1 MLAAIWTPAGSKGAP
16 KMHQEDRRTNRKG
29 AWRSKVVRKGTQ
41 REPKASWIVLK
52 GNQTEAKREQRE
64 PKASHRA
71 TKMHPKVDV
80 RNILA
85 KWNENGSVGH
95 SFWEPFGYH
104 FPLKMHIK
112 TNANFNAEKLQT
124 FMRKCSQNH
133 AKTRSKINDKSMKCW
148 NLRFLVFSEEYN
160 VKIVFSHD
168 QGSQKSIKNQ

>member
-1 MLAAIWTPAGSKGAP
+1 
-16 KMHQEDRRTNRKG
+16 
-29 AWRSKVVRKGTQ
+29 
-41 REPKASWIVLK
+41 
-52 GNQTEAKREQRE
+52 
-64 PKASHRA
+64 
-71 TKMHPKVDV
+71 MHPKVDV
-80 RNILA
+80 RNMLA

-133 AKTRSKINDKSMKCW
+133 AKTRPKINDKSMKFW
-148 NLRFLVFSEEYN
+148 NLRFLVFCEEYN

-168 QGSQKSIKNQ
+168 QGSQKSIKNQQKINANSMLEKKMHKSEKMLQKGARMGAEIEKI

>member
-1 MLAAIWTPAGSKGAP
+1 MKNDARSHQKWENRATGVP
-16 KMHQEDRRTNRKG
+16 KSEP
-29 AWRSKVVRKGTQ
+29 KGTKS
-41 REPKASWIVLK
+41 EPKGSH
-52 GNQTEAKREQRE
+52 RE

-112 TNANFNAEKLQT
+112 TNANFNADKLQT

-168 QGSQKSIKNQ
+168 QGSQKSLKNQ

>member
-1 MLAAIWTPAGSKGAP
+1 MKNDARSHQKWENRATGVP
-16 KMHQEDRRTNRKG
+16 KSEP
-29 AWRSKVVRKGTQ
+29 KGTKSEPKGSH
-41 REPKASWIVLK
+41 REPK
-52 GNQTEAKREQRE
+52 T
-64 PKASHRA
+64 SHRA

-112 TNANFNAEKLQT
+112 ANANFNAEKLQT

-133 AKTRSKINDKSMKCW
+133 AKTRPKIND
-148 NLRFLVFSEEYN
+148 NLWIFGTCDFLFLA
-160 VKIVFSHD
+160 
-168 QGSQKSIKNQ
+168 KSITLKSFFHMIRGTRIP